1 MLTLGI
7 PTSPVMALMIG
18 AMVIQG
24 VQPGPSVMTDQPALF
39 WGVIVSMWMG
49 NFFLLIL
56 NLPMIGLWVRLC
68 LVPYHL
74 LYPAI
79 LVFCGIGVFSL
90 SNSEF
95 DIQIMA
101 LFGVMGYI
109 FAKLECEP
117 APMLLAM
124 ILGPMMEEHLRRA
137 MVLSRGNPTIFLS
150 RPISLG
156 ILLVAVA
163 ALAVALLPAIR
174 AKREEAFKEE

>member
-1 MLTLGI
+1 
-7 PTSPVMALMIG
+7 
-18 AMVIQG
+18 
-24 VQPGPSVMTDQPALF
+24 MTDQPALF
-39 WGVIVSMWMG
+39 WGVIVSMWIG
-49 NFFLLIL
+49 NLFLLVL
-56 NLPMIGLWVRLC
+56 NLPMIGLWVRIC

-95 DIQIMA
+95 DVHLMA
-101 LFGVMGYI
+101 LFGVLGYI
-109 FAKLECEP
+109 FGKLDCEP

-137 MVLSRGNPTIFLS
+137 MLLSRGDPTIFLS

-156 ILLVAVA
+156 ILLVATIALVA
-163 ALAVALLPAIR
+163 ALLPAIR